1 MFDGV
6 AFVAFVVA
14 DGDSVG
20 VSIMRYCDD
29 SNKITE
35 IFNFK
40 LFYSLI
46 PVKDMAVKK
55 QKPESIRCY

>member
-20 VSIMRYCDD
+20 VSIMKFCDH

-35 IFNFK
+35 TFK
-40 LFYSLI
+40 LFYSHS
-46 PVKDMAVKK
+46 VKHSYSS
-55 QKPESIRCY
+55 QRHGS